1 MNTEKLPVGLLARM
15 ADVLRVLA
23 HCDRLRL
30 IEHLEIN
37 GEQPV
42 NALVDAL
49 GLPQATVSHHLSR
62 MKAAGLV
69 AAQRHEREV
78 WYRIANPD
86 SLTILDCI
94 RKKRRV

>member
-1 MNTEKLPVGLLARM
+1 MLLARM

-23 HCDRLRL
+23 HRDRLRI
-30 IEHLEIN
+30 IEQLDRL

-42 NALVDAL
+42 NELVNAL

-69 AAQRHEREV
+69 SAERREREV
-78 WYRIANPD
+78 WYRIENPD
-86 SLTILDCI
+86 SLTILECI
-94 RKKRRV
+94 RKKRRL